1 MSIQT
6 IVEMA
11 QERPRTAWEVA
22 LLLPEQGDWGEEEYL
37 WLAARTN
44 RLVELSDGSIE
55 VLPMP
60 TPKHQKIVLF
70 LYRVLFSF
78 VSARSL
84 GTLLVAPLSVRLW
97 PGQFREPDLA
107 LMLAEHAGREVDDC
121 WDGADLVVEVVSPSK
136 LDHDLIRKRR
146 EYAEAGIPEYWIVDP
161 QTETITVLR
170 FDGTS
175 YAEHGVFKR
184 GETATSALLD
194 GFSVSVDA
202 ALEAK

>member
-6 IVEMA
+6 IAEMA
-11 QERPRTAWEVA
+11 QERPRTAWEAA
-22 LLLPEQGDWGEEEYL
+22 LLLPDQGNWGEEEYL
-37 WLAARTN
+37 WLAAHTN

-107 LMLAEHAGREVDDC
+107 LMLAEHAGREEDDC

-136 LDHDLIRKRR
+136 PDHDLIRKRK